1 MTRRLQR
8 RGTMIA
14 RIDENG
20 LLIPKQMLGD
30 AKEAEIHTE
39 RGRIVVVLDPKDDP
53 IWNLGKN
60 PITIDVTDGAAN
72 HDKYIY
78 DGK

>member
-1 MTRRLQR
+1 
-8 RGTMIA
+8 MIA
-14 RIDENG
+14 KVGEQG
-20 LLIPKQMLGD
+20 LLIPKELLGN

-60 PITIDVTDGAAN
+60 PIEIDVTDAAAN